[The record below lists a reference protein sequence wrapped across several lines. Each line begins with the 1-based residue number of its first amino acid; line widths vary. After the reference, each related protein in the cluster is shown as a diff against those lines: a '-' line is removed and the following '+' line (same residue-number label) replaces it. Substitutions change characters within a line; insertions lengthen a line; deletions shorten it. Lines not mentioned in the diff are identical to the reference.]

1 MIRNLV
7 AVATVTGLMMTTALA
22 QSTAPNPSTSPGSS
36 SPSATSPSTSSGS
49 MGSGS
54 MGSSTSAA
62 VITQQ
67 SPNQWLASKFMG
79 TDVIGADDA
88 KIGDVSDVLFDKS
101 GKVDALIVGV
111 GGFLGI
117 GQKDVALPIS
127 SFQVV
132 AANSGK
138 NNSSSDQLRLSMTKD
153 QLQQM
158 AEFKAMGSSATT
170 TGAATGD
177 NAGSRGSMGTGTG
190 SGAATG
196 TPNR

>member
-7 AVATVTGLMMTTALA
+7 AVAAVSGLMMTTALA
-22 QSTAPNPSTSPGSS
+22 QAPSTTAPSTNAPASTPG
-36 SPSATSPSTSSGS
+36 A
-49 MGSGS
+49 MGSGT
-54 MGSSTSAA
+54 GNAAAA

-79 TDVIGADDA
+79 TDVMGTDNA

-117 GQKDVALPIS
+117 GQKDIALPVS
-127 SFQVV
+127 AFQVIP
-132 AANSGK
+132 ANSGQ
-138 NNSSSDQLRLSMTKD
+138 NNTSSDQLRLSMTKD
-153 QLQQM
+153 QLQQQ
-158 AEFKAMGSSATT
+158 AEFKTMSSSSTT
-170 TGAATGD
+170 TGSGATGGAATTPRS
-177 NAGSRGSMGTGTG
+177 NMGPG

>member
-7 AVATVTGLMMTTALA
+7 AVAAVGGLMMTTALA
-22 QSTAPNPSTSPGSS
+22 QSPAPSQ
-36 SPSATSPSTSSGS
+36 

-54 MGSSTSAA
+54 TTSAA
-62 VITQQ
+62 GGVITQQ

-79 TDVIGADDA
+79 TDVIGTDDA
-88 KIGDVSDVLFDKS
+88 KIGDVSDVLFDKQ

-117 GQKDVALPIS
+117 GQKDIALPIS

-138 NNSSSDQLRLSMTKD
+138 NTTSSDQLRLSMTKD
-153 QLQQM
+153 QLTQM
-158 AEFKAMGSSATT
+158 AEFKSMSSTAATT
-170 TGAATGD
+170 TGSGAMGP
-177 NAGSRGSMGTGTG
+177 GSAPRNTMGG

>member
-7 AVATVTGLMMTTALA
+7 AVAAVSGLMMTTALA
-22 QSTAPNPSTSPGSS
+22 QAPAT
-36 SPSATSPSTSSGS
+36 TSPSTNAPAAGSSSSGA
-49 MGSGS
+49 MGSATS
-54 MGSSTSAA
+54 NPSSA

-79 TDVIGADDA
+79 TDVMGTDNN

-117 GQKDVALPIS
+117 GQKDIALPVS
-127 SFQVV
+127 AFQVI
-132 AANSGK
+132 AANSGQ
-138 NNSSSDQLRLSMTKD
+138 NNTSSDQLRLSMTKD
-153 QLQQM
+153 QLQQQ
-158 AEFKAMGSSATT
+158 AEFKTMNDNNRTTTGSGATGGATT
-170 TGAATGD
+170 TPR
-177 NAGSRGSMGTGTG
+177 NNMGTG

>member
-7 AVATVTGLMMTTALA
+7 AVTALGGLMMTTALA
-22 QSTAPNPSTSPGSS
+22 QSPAPSP
-36 SPSATSPSTSSGS
+36 

-54 MGSSTSAA
+54 TTSAA
-62 VITQQ
+62 GSVITQQ
-67 SPNQWLASKFMG
+67 GTNQWLASKFMG

-88 KIGDVSDVLFDKS
+88 KIGDVSDVLFDKQ
-101 GKVDALIVGV
+101 GRVDALIVGV

-132 AANSGK
+132 AANSGR
-138 NNSSSDQLRLSMTKD
+138 NATSSDQLRLSMTKD

-158 AEFKAMGSSATT
+158 AEFKSLSANATT
-170 TGAATGD
+170 TGSGASSTGASTTPRT
-177 NAGSRGSMGTGTG
+177 NMGG
-190 SGAATG
+190 SGAVTG
-196 TPNR
+196 APNR